1 MAELQ
6 YSQTDGTTAPE
17 VLLEDVFAAF
27 RRGNLRYTVRLTSEA
42 IVYVVLG
49 SQQERTLALADV
61 LGCHTSV
68 SLRRK
73 PTQGN
78 QSAFLCIYSY
88 PLKRKLLS
96 GSVRSRVSTSFRVDR
111 FDNYEQN
118 CELAEKWR
126 IAVRCLLA
134 GQTLTAETDLTPS
147 LLPVRPALLVLLNPY
162 GGQGKARQYF
172 DDQVMPMMAEADVS
186 ISVVTTEY
194 SGHAFDV
201 VQSTDLS
208 AWGGIVVVSGDG
220 VLYEVVNG
228 LMSRPDWEQAIK
240 IPLGIL
246 PAGSGN
252 GLCYSIN
259 YALGEPFEEDRMV
272 HSTFVLLKAT
282 MKGHTR
288 PLDLMSVDTASER
301 RYAFLSFQWGFSAD
315 VDIESERY
323 RYLGGSRFLFGSL
336 HNLMKLRLYR
346 GKLSFLPVKDVD
358 ALKQARQVLSQNKLE
373 VKPRSMSHSSSAV
386 AINGGRDEARIRTRS
401 ASALNGFHCMDNERL
416 ETPSQESTSLD
427 AKLMSFSTENG
438 VHLSTSEEGH
448 VNGNV
453 NTVYE
458 TTKLTA
464 DGVVGNMNSE
474 NGHYKNGDSDFIGA
488 AVSTN
493 QNNSKSSQPC
503 PASGHRPRRVYGP
516 PSPLLPPLDQ
526 PVPADWVTIETDFVT
541 MIIQSISHIS
551 EGYFSSPCSSF
562 DDGVLFLSFL
572 KSGVSR
578 RQMLKFMG
586 KMAEGTQVFD
596 FGSDGGYVCCKA
608 FRVEP
613 VTPPGLMTLDGEKIE
628 YGPVQ
633 GQVHHGVINLIMPND

>member
-1 MAELQ
+1 MAGHRH
-6 YSQTDGTTAPE
+6 SPTDGITAPQ
-17 VLLEDVFAAF
+17 VILEDDFAAF
-27 RRGNLRYTVRLTSEA
+27 RRGNLRYTVRLTPEA

-49 SQQERTLALADV
+49 SKQERTLALADV

-73 PTQGN
+73 PTQEN
-78 QSAFLCIYSY
+78 QTAFLCIYSY

-96 GSVRSRVSTSFRVDR
+96 GSARNRVSTSFRVDR

-126 IAVRCLLA
+126 VAVRCLLA
-134 GQTLTAETDLTPS
+134 GQTVTAETELTPS
-147 LLPVRPALLVLLNPY
+147 LLPSQPTLLVLLNPFS
-162 GGQGKARQYF
+162 GQGKAKQYF

-186 ISVVTTEY
+186 ITLVTTEH

-201 VQSTDLS
+201 VQTADLS
-208 AWGGIVVVSGDG
+208 SWGGIVVVSGDG
-220 VLYEVVNG
+220 LLYEVVNG

-252 GLCYSIN
+252 GVCCSIN
-259 YALGEPFEEDRMV
+259 YALGEPFEEDRMF

-282 MKGHTR
+282 MKGQTR
-288 PLDLMSVDTASER
+288 PLDLMSVDTASQR

-336 HNLMKLRLYR
+336 HNLMKFRVYR
-346 GKLSFLPVKDVD
+346 GKLSFLPVKGVD
-358 ALKQARQVLSQNKLE
+358 ALKQARQVLSKNKYE
-373 VKPRSMSHSSSAV
+373 VKPRSLSHSSSAV
-386 AINGGRDEARIRTRS
+386 AINSGRDDARMRTRS
-401 ASALNGFHCMDNERL
+401 ASAMNGFHYVSTDNETL

-427 AKLMSFSTENG
+427 AQLMSFSTENG
-438 VHLSTSEEGH
+438 VHHTKSEEDH
-448 VNGNV
+448 VNG
-453 NTVYE
+453 
-458 TTKLTA
+458 KLTT
-464 DGVVGNMNSE
+464 DGVVGTMDSE
-474 NGHYKNGDSDFIGA
+474 DKHYKNGDSDFIGA

-503 PASGHRPRRVYGP
+503 TAGAKRPHRVYGP
-516 PSPLLPPLDQ
+516 SSTLLPPLDQ
-526 PVPADWVTIETDFVT
+526 PVPDDWVTIDTDFVT

-562 DDGVLFLSFL
+562 GDGVLFLSFL
-572 KSGVSR
+572 KRGVTR
-578 RQMLKFMG
+578 RQMLKIMG
-586 KMAEGTQVFD
+586 KMADGTEVFEY
-596 FGSDGGYVCCKA
+596 GSDGGYVCCKA

-613 VTPPGLMTLDGEKIE
+613 VSPPGLMTLDGEKIE

-633 GQVHHGVINLIMPND
+633 AQVHHGMMNLIMPND

>member
-1 MAELQ
+1 MAGLQ
-6 YSQTDGTTAPE
+6 CTPTDGITAPQ
-17 VLLEDVFAAF
+17 VILQDDFAAY
-27 RRGNLRYTVRLTSEA
+27 RRGNLRYTVRLTPEA
-42 IVYVVLG
+42 IVYVVVG
-49 SQQERTLALADV
+49 SKQERTLALADV

-73 PTQGN
+73 PTQAN
-78 QSAFLCIYSY
+78 QAAFLCIYSY

-96 GSVRSRVSTSFRVDR
+96 GSVRTRVCTSFRVDR

-126 IAVRCLLA
+126 VAVRCLLA
-134 GQTLTAETDLTPS
+134 GHTVTADTDLRPS
-147 LLPVRPALLVLLNPY
+147 LLPSRPTLLVLLNPF
-162 GGQGKARQYF
+162 GGQGKAKQYF
-172 DDQVMPMMAEADVS
+172 DDQVLPMMGEADVS

-201 VQSTDLS
+201 VQTTDLS
-208 AWGGIVVVSGDG
+208 SWGGIVVVSGDG
-220 VLYEVVNG
+220 LLYEVVNG

-259 YALGEPFEEDRMV
+259 YALGEPFEEDRMF

-288 PLDLMSVDTASER
+288 PLDLMSVDTASQR

-336 HNLMKLRLYR
+336 HNLMKLRVYR
-346 GKLSFLPVKDVD
+346 GKLSFLPVEGVD
-358 ALKQARQVLSQNKLE
+358 ALKQARQVLSQNKVD
-373 VKPRSMSHSSSAV
+373 VKPRSLSHSSSAV
-386 AINGGRDEARIRTRS
+386 TINGRRDDARMRTRS
-401 ASALNGFHCMDNERL
+401 VSAMNGFNYISTDNEPL

-427 AKLMSFSTENG
+427 AQLMSFSTENG
-438 VHLSTSEEGH
+438 VHHTNSEGH
-448 VNGNV
+448 VNGNM

-458 TTKLTA
+458 ATTA
-464 DGVVGNMNSE
+464 DDMVGKMD
-474 NGHYKNGDSDFIGA
+474 GKDKHYKNGDSDFIGA
-488 AVSTN
+488 SVSTN

-503 PASGHRPRRVYGP
+503 TAGGNPPNHVYGP

-526 PVPADWVTIETDFVT
+526 PVPANWVTIDTDFVT

-613 VTPPGLMTLDGEKIE
+613 VTPPGLMTLDGEKIH

-633 GQVHHGVINLIMPND
+633 GQVHHGMINLIMPND

>member
-1 MAELQ
+1 
-6 YSQTDGTTAPE
+6 
-17 VLLEDVFAAF
+17 
-27 RRGNLRYTVRLTSEA
+27 
-42 IVYVVLG
+42 
-49 SQQERTLALADV
+49 
-61 LGCHTSV
+61 
-68 SLRRK
+68 
-73 PTQGN
+73 
-78 QSAFLCIYSY
+78 
-88 PLKRKLLS
+88 
-96 GSVRSRVSTSFRVDR
+96 
-111 FDNYEQN
+111 
-118 CELAEKWR
+118 
-126 IAVRCLLA
+126 
-134 GQTLTAETDLTPS
+134 
-147 LLPVRPALLVLLNPY
+147 
-162 GGQGKARQYF
+162 
-172 DDQVMPMMAEADVS
+172 MPMMAEADVS

-201 VQSTDLS
+201 VQSADLS

-346 GKLSFLPVKDVD
+346 GKLSFLP
-358 ALKQARQVLSQNKLE
+358 
-373 VKPRSMSHSSSAV
+373 
-386 AINGGRDEARIRTRS
+386 
-401 ASALNGFHCMDNERL
+401 
-416 ETPSQESTSLD
+416 
-427 AKLMSFSTENG
+427 
-438 VHLSTSEEGH
+438 
-448 VNGNV
+448 
-453 NTVYE
+453 
-458 TTKLTA
+458 
-464 DGVVGNMNSE
+464 
-474 NGHYKNGDSDFIGA
+474 
-488 AVSTN
+488 
-493 QNNSKSSQPC
+493 PC